1 MTDQNTGDALFE
13 APPSAYRPLEAEEIL
28 RAAIDLIE
36 KARPMPMS
44 ASSIINKNEVLEL
57 LNAAVQSL
65 PEEFRAARW
74 LLKERDD
81 FLARVQGE
89 GDLLI
94 ARARDTAQRMVQRTE
109 LVKEANDHAR
119 RVVSEAEQEARD
131 LRLKTEDWC
140 DQELGRLEVVLDRI
154 SRAVAFGRSRMQG
167 AAHSQEPSPEL
178 PSPRLE
184 RRDEF
189 FDQDRE

>member
-1 MTDQNTGDALFE
+1 MTDQNTGDSPAE
-13 APPSAYRPLEAEEIL
+13 TAPLAYRPLEAEEIL
-28 RAAIDLIE
+28 NTVIDLIE
-36 KARPMPMS
+36 RARPMPMS

-57 LNAAVQSL
+57 LNAAVQRL
-65 PEEFRAARW
+65 PDEFRAARW

-119 RVVSEAEQEARD
+119 RVVSDAEQEARD
-131 LRLKTEDWC
+131 LRLNTEDWC
-140 DQELGRLEVVLDRI
+140 DQELGRLDVVL
-154 SRAVAFGRSRMQG
+154 
-167 AAHSQEPSPEL
+167 
-178 PSPRLE
+178 
-184 RRDEF
+184 
-189 FDQDRE
+189 

>member
-1 MTDQNTGDALFE
+1 MTDQDTGDSLAE

-28 RAAIDLIE
+28 RATIDLIE
-36 KARPMPMS
+36 RARPMPMS

-65 PEEFRAARW
+65 PDEFRAARW

-119 RVVSEAEQEARD
+119 RVV
-131 LRLKTEDWC
+131 LR
-140 DQELGRLEVVLDRI
+140 
-154 SRAVAFGRSRMQG
+154 SRAG
-167 AAHSQEPSPEL
+167 SQRPP
-178 PSPRLE
+178 LE
-184 RRDEF
+184 NRGLV
-189 FDQDRE
+189 

>member
-1 MTDQNTGDALFE
+1 MTDPNTGDSPGEGA
-13 APPSAYRPLEAEEIL
+13 PSAYRPLESEEIL
-28 RAAIDLIE
+28 KAAIDLIE
-36 KARPMPMS
+36 RARPMPMS
-44 ASSIINKNEVLEL
+44 ASSIVNKNEVLEL
-57 LNAAVQSL
+57 LNAAVQRL
-65 PEEFRAARW
+65 PDEFRAARW

-119 RVVSEAEQEARD
+119 MVVSTAEQEARD
-131 LRLKTEDWC
+131 LRLKTEEWC
-140 DQELGRLEVVLDRI
+140 DQELGRLEVVLERI
-154 SRAVAFGRSRMQG
+154 SRSVAFGRSRMQG
-167 AAHSQEPSPEL
+167 ATQTHESIPALPTPE
-178 PSPRLE
+178 
-184 RRDEF
+184 RDEF

>member
-1 MTDQNTGDALFE
+1 MTDQNTADSLSD
-13 APPSAYRPLEAEEIL
+13 APPTAYRPLESEEIL

-36 KARPMPMS
+36 RARPMPMS

-57 LNAAVQSL
+57 LNAAVQNL

-94 ARARDTAQRMVQRTE
+94 ERARDTAQRMVQRTE
-109 LVKEANDHAR
+109 LVKEANEHAR
-119 RVVSEAEQEARD
+119 RVVSDAESEARD

-140 DQELGRLEVVLDRI
+140 DQELGRLEVVLERI
-154 SRAVAFGRSRMQG
+154 TRSVAFGRARMQRTE
-167 AAHSQEPSPEL
+167 HTPDPSAEGPAPPL
-178 PSPRLE
+178 PT
-184 RRDEF
+184 RDDF

>member
-1 MTDQNTGDALFE
+1 MTDQNTGDSPAE
-13 APPSAYRPLEAEEIL
+13 TAPLAYRPLEAEDIL
-28 RAAIDLIE
+28 NAVIDLIE
-36 KARPMPMS
+36 RARPMPMS

-57 LNAAVQSL
+57 LNAAVQRL
-65 PEEFRAARW
+65 PDEFRAARW

-119 RVVSEAEQEARD
+119 RVVSDAEQEARD

-154 SRAVAFGRSRMQG
+154 SRSVAFGRSRMQG
-167 AAHSQEPSPEL
+167 ATQADELIPALPTPE
-178 PSPRLE
+178 
-184 RRDEF
+184 RDEF

>member
-1 MTDQNTGDALFE
+1 MTDQNTGDSLAE

-36 KARPMPMS
+36 RARPMPMS

-65 PEEFRAARW
+65 PDEFRAARW

-109 LVKEANDHAR
+109 LAKEANDHAR

-140 DQELGRLEVVLDRI
+140 DQELGRLEVVLERI
-154 SRAVAFGRSRMQG
+154 SRSVAFGRSRMQG
-167 AAHSQEPSPEL
+167 ATQSQEPTPE
-178 PSPRLE
+178 PQVPQ
-184 RRDEF
+184 RDEF

>member
-1 MTDQNTGDALFE
+1 MTDQNTGDRE
-13 APPSAYRPLEAEEIL
+13 GGPAPPPYRPLESEEIL
-28 RAAIDLIE
+28 RAVIDLIE
-36 KARPMPMS
+36 RARPMPMS

-57 LNAAVQSL
+57 LNSAVQNL

-109 LVKEANDHAR
+109 LVQEANDHAR
-119 RVVSEAEQEARD
+119 RVVSSAEQEARD

-140 DQELGRLEVVLDRI
+140 DQELGRLEVVLERI
-154 SRAVAFGRSRMQG
+154 TRSVAFGRSRMQG
-167 AAHSQEPSPEL
+167 AAQEPESSPQL
-178 PSPRLE
+178 PPPE
-184 RRDEF
+184 RDDF

>member
-1 MTDQNTGDALFE
+1 MTDQNTGDQPAESEPL
-13 APPSAYRPLEAEEIL
+13 SYRPLETEEIL

-36 KARPMPMS
+36 RARPMPMS

-57 LNAAVQSL
+57 LNSAVQRL

-109 LVKEANDHAR
+109 LVQEANEHAR
-119 RVVSEAEQEARD
+119 RVVSSADQEARD

-140 DQELGRLEVVLDRI
+140 DQELGRLEVVLERI
-154 SRAVAFGRSRMQG
+154 TRSVAFGRSRMQG
-167 AAHSQEPSPEL
+167 ATQEHESRPPLPAPE
-178 PSPRLE
+178 RY
-184 RRDEF
+184 EF

>member
-1 MTDQNTGDALFE
+1 MTDQNTGDSLAE

-36 KARPMPMS
+36 RARPMPMS

-65 PEEFRAARW
+65 PDEFRAARW

-109 LVKEANDHAR
+109 LAKEANDHAR

-140 DQELGRLEVVLDRI
+140 DQELGRLEVVLERI
-154 SRAVAFGRSRMQG
+154 SRSVAFGRSRMQG
-167 AAHSQEPSPEL
+167 ATQSEEPTPE
-178 PSPRLE
+178 PQVPQ
-184 RRDEF
+184 RDEF

>member
-1 MTDQNTGDALFE
+1 MTDPNTGASPGE
-13 APPSAYRPLEAEEIL
+13 SAPSAYRPLEAEEIL
-28 RAAIDLIE
+28 TAAIDLIE
-36 KARPMPMS
+36 RARPMPMS

-57 LNAAVQSL
+57 LNAALQRL
-65 PEEFRAARW
+65 PDEFRAARW

-94 ARARDTAQRMVQRTE
+94 GRARDTAQRLVQRTE

-119 RVVSEAEQEARD
+119 RVVSTAEQEARD

-154 SRAVAFGRSRMQG
+154 ARSVAFGRSRMQG
-167 AAHSQEPSPEL
+167 ATQEQESIPALPPPE
-178 PSPRLE
+178 
-184 RRDEF
+184 RDEF

>member
-1 MTDQNTGDALFE
+1 MTDQNTGDSPAE
-13 APPSAYRPLEAEEIL
+13 TAPLAYRPLEAEEIL
-28 RAAIDLIE
+28 NAVIDLIE
-36 KARPMPMS
+36 RARPMPMS

-57 LNAAVQSL
+57 LNAAVQRL

-131 LRLKTEDWC
+131 LRLNTEDWC
-140 DQELGRLEVVLDRI
+140 DQELGRLEVVLERI
-154 SRAVAFGRSRMQG
+154 SRSVAFGRSRMQG
-167 AAHSQEPSPEL
+167 AAQSHESIPAL
-178 PSPRLE
+178 PTLE
-184 RRDEF
+184 RDEF

>member
-1 MTDQNTGDALFE
+1 MTDQNSGDSPAE
-13 APPSAYRPLEAEEIL
+13 TAPSAYRPLEAEEIL
-28 RAAIDLIE
+28 NAVIELIE
-36 KARPMPMS
+36 RARPMPMS

-57 LNAAVQSL
+57 LNAAVQRL
-65 PEEFRAARW
+65 PDEFRAARW

-154 SRAVAFGRSRMQG
+154 SRSVAFGRSRMQG
-167 AAHSQEPSPEL
+167 ATQADESIPTLPTPE
-178 PSPRLE
+178 
-184 RRDEF
+184 RDEF

>member
-1 MTDQNTGDALFE
+1 MTDQNTGDSLAE

-36 KARPMPMS
+36 RARPMPMS

-65 PEEFRAARW
+65 PDEFRAARW

-140 DQELGRLEVVLDRI
+140 DQELGRLEVVLERI
-154 SRAVAFGRSRMQG
+154 SRSVAFGRSRMQG
-167 AAHSQEPSPEL
+167 ATQSQEPTPG
-178 PSPRLE
+178 PQVPQ
-184 RRDEF
+184 RDEF

>member
-1 MTDQNTGDALFE
+1 MTDQNTGDSPAE
-13 APPSAYRPLEAEEIL
+13 TAPLAYRPLEAEEIL
-28 RAAIDLIE
+28 NAVIDLIE
-36 KARPMPMS
+36 RARPMPMS

-57 LNAAVQSL
+57 LNAAVQRL
-65 PEEFRAARW
+65 PDEFRAARW

-131 LRLKTEDWC
+131 LRLNTEDWC
-140 DQELGRLEVVLDRI
+140 DQELGRLEVVLERI
-154 SRAVAFGRSRMQG
+154 SRSVAFGRSRMQG
-167 AAHSQEPSPEL
+167 ATQSNESIPALPTPE
-178 PSPRLE
+178 
-184 RRDEF
+184 RDEF
-189 FDQDRE
+189 FDQDSE

>member
-1 MTDQNTGDALFE
+1 MTDQNTGDPLAE

-28 RAAIDLIE
+28 RSAIDLIE
-36 KARPMPMS
+36 RARPMPMS

-57 LNAAVQSL
+57 LNAALQSL
-65 PEEFRAARW
+65 PDEFRAARW

-140 DQELGRLEVVLDRI
+140 DQELGRLEVVLERI
-154 SRAVAFGRSRMQG
+154 SRSVAFGRSRMQG
-167 AAHSQEPSPEL
+167 AAQSQEPIPE
-178 PSPRLE
+178 PPIPRG
-184 RRDEF
+184 DEF

>member
-1 MTDQNTGDALFE
+1 MTDTTTPDLPGE
-13 APPSAYRPLEAEEIL
+13 PSSSSYQPLEAEEIL
-28 RAAIDLIE
+28 KIAIDLIE
-36 KARPMPMS
+36 RARPMPMS

-57 LNAAVQSL
+57 LNAALQRL

-81 FLARVQGE
+81 FLVRVQGE

-94 ARARDTAQRMVQRTE
+94 ARARETAQRMVQRTE
-109 LVKEANDHAR
+109 LVRAANDHAR
-119 RVVSEAEQEARD
+119 RVVSDAEQEARD

-140 DQELGRLEVVLDRI
+140 DQELGRLEVVLERI
-154 SRAVAFGRSRMQG
+154 TRSVAFGRERMQG
-167 AAHSQEPSPEL
+167 AAPTQEPEPPPLPETA
-178 PSPRLE
+178 P
-184 RRDEF
+184 RDEF

>member
-1 MTDQNTGDALFE
+1 MTDQNTGDALSE
-13 APPSAYRPLEAEEIL
+13 APPSAYRPLESEDIL

-36 KARPMPMS
+36 RARPMPMS

-109 LVKEANDHAR
+109 LAKEANDHAR

-154 SRAVAFGRSRMQG
+154 SRSVAFGRSRMQG
-167 AAHSQEPSPEL
+167 AAQSQEPSPEL
-178 PSPRLE
+178 PSPRG
-184 RRDEF
+184 DEF

>member
-1 MTDQNTGDALFE
+1 MTDQDTGDSLAE

-36 KARPMPMS
+36 RARPMPMS

-65 PEEFRAARW
+65 PDEFRAARW

-140 DQELGRLEVVLDRI
+140 DQELGRLEVVLERI
-154 SRAVAFGRSRMQG
+154 SRSVAFGRSRMQG
-167 AAHSQEPSPEL
+167 ATQSQEPTPQ
-178 PSPRLE
+178 PQVPQ
-184 RRDEF
+184 RDEF

>member
-1 MTDQNTGDALFE
+1 MTDQNSAHLPDE
-13 APPSAYRPLEAEEIL
+13 PEPPSYRPLESEEIL
-28 RAAIDLIE
+28 AAAIDLIE
-36 KARPMPMS
+36 RARPMPMS

-57 LNAAVQSL
+57 LNSAAQRL

-109 LVKEANDHAR
+109 LVQEANEHAR
-119 RVVSEAEQEARD
+119 RVVSSAEQEARD

-140 DQELGRLEVVLDRI
+140 DQELGRLEVVLERI
-154 SRAVAFGRSRMQG
+154 TRSVAFGRSRMQG
-167 AAHSQEPSPEL
+167 AAQEHETRPPLPAPE
-178 PSPRLE
+178 
-184 RRDEF
+184 RDEF